1 MKPKKIFKHLECG
14 LILRPNFKIS
24 IVSYCGTF
32 DNSYIIAMYK
42 HTLAY
47 WANYSVNRA
56 NLSAS

>member
-47 WANYSVNRA
+47 
-56 NLSAS
+56 